1 MGLYGSKRL
10 LSLVGVSSQRTGFI
24 RELII
29 SVCTVLLVYGSLV
42 SVVSS
47 LVSVAS
53 SSVSVVLSSV
63 LWRSLSVHN
72 DYDINSGIFEIY
84 HSCLFPCNLI
94 YIFFIQ

>member
-29 SVCTVLLVYGSLV
+29 SVYTVLLVCGSLV

-47 LVSVAS
+47 L
-53 SSVSVVLSSV
+53 VSVVLSSV

-72 DYDINSGIFEIY
+72 DYDMNSGIFEIY